1 MNNNPERRPLRI
13 WHAASWQSS

>member
-1 MNNNPERRPLRI
+1 MNNTPDRRPLRI